1 LQDVL
6 EALDRHEE
14 FLILGHEDPDG
25 DCLGSQLALSSFLRR
40 QGKRCHLISK
50 GPFRR
55 PEIMEWAS
63 EFTDKLPRPDRLD
76 EGSTAL
82 VLLDC
87 SSLDRTGL
95 DLSPY
100 GSFPLIVIDHH
111 ASGEGGGNYRYVD
124 SQSPS
129 TTLLIQDIIESS
141 PLEMSGEE
149 ADFIFFGFCTDTDYF
164 RHIELI
170 HEGVFL
176 KIHRLMKRGISP
188 TDFHRRIYA
197 GQSLTSRKHL
207 GKILERT
214 ESHFGGRLL
223 FTWELKEDFT
233 DYDETQRD
241 SNTLYKQLQSV
252 KGALVV
258 ILAKESRPG
267 ELSVSF
273 RSSCD
278 INVGEIARSYGGGG
292 HPKASGSTFAGTVDE
307 FRQEILRKFA
317 PIMETYQGD

>member
-1 LQDVL
+1 MQEVL
-6 EALDRHEE
+6 EALERHEE

-25 DCLGSQLALSSFLRR
+25 DCLGSQLALSSFLKR
-40 QGKRCHLISK
+40 QGKRCHLISH

-55 PEIMEWAS
+55 PEIMEWAV
-63 EFTDKLPRPDRLD
+63 EFTDKLPRPEWLD

-87 SSLDRTGL
+87 SSLERTGL
-95 DLSPY
+95 DLTPY
-100 GSFPLIVIDHH
+100 SSFPLIVIDHH
-111 ASGEGGGNYRYVD
+111 ASGEGGGNYRYLD
-124 SQSPS
+124 TLSPS
-129 TTLLIQDIIESS
+129 TTLLIQDIIEAF
-141 PLEMSGEE
+141 PGEMSEEE
-149 ADFIFFGFCTDTDYF
+149 AEYIFFGFCTDTDYF
-164 RHIELI
+164 RHLENI
-170 HEGVFL
+170 HDGVFL

-207 GKILERT
+207 GKILNRT
-214 ESHFGGRLL
+214 ESHFDGRVL
-223 FTWELKEDFT
+223 FTWENRSDFT
-233 DYDETQRD
+233 EYDESQRD

-258 ILAKESRPG
+258 ILAKESREG

-278 INVGEIARSYGGGG
+278 INVGELARSYGGGG
-292 HPKASGSTFAGTVDE
+292 HPKASGCTYGGSIDE
-307 FRQEILRKFA
+307 FREEILGKFVDILA
-317 PIMETYQGD
+317 NR